1 MTATYSLIFA
11 NKDIQNL
18 PIARISRFLT
28 SMTQNS
34 YIQSMHVGEVL
45 ALALGFGLSTL
56 AVFAR
61 IYTKVRLTQ
70 TFKQEDCKFAGLKSF
85 RAEYS

>member
-1 MTATYSLIFA
+1 
-11 NKDIQNL
+11 
-18 PIARISRFLT
+18 
-28 SMTQNS
+28 
-34 YIQSMHVGEVL
+34 MHVGEVL

-61 IYTKVRLTQ
+61 TYTKVRLTQ
-70 TFKQEDCKFAGLKSF
+70 TFKKEDCKFAGLKRF